1 MIRSSQSYLTVLFT
15 NNVRLT
21 TPPVTQTRINYF
33 SGITQTAPLFTCWT
47 STPTNTAHNVFHYDG
62 ISLLR
67 IKVEYGSDGSLESR
81 LYLSGAGSGDSGQYS
96 CIMPGME
103 AVTPA
108 NINISITTGTS

>member
-1 MIRSSQSYLTVLFT
+1 M
-15 NNVRLT
+15 
-21 TPPVTQTRINYF
+21 
-33 SGITQTAPLFTCWT
+33 
-47 STPTNTAHNVFHYDG
+47 
-62 ISLLR
+62 
-67 IKVEYGSDGSLESR
+67 EYGSDGSLESR